1 MIRSAPERKDKM
13 KRNEKEVRS
22 KKCNGQR
29 KMMTI
34 ACRFATGVLWYAT
47 HDTLAPPQHLTTA

>member
-1 MIRSAPERKDKM
+1 M